1 MRAHFLLQIQTFT
14 DIKACFA
21 WVLVAVASPER
32 ACAASPQVSARG
44 NAHKRSGDSVKTQKS
59 RAHRRKLLSL
69 RVLIMEATG
78 KYDFSASMEDELSF
92 RKGDNIKVLA
102 TNENWFRAEINGM
115 EGFVPQNYIITN
127 FPSWFQENISRQAS
141 QDKLM
146 SQPIGS
152 FLIRGSQSSPGDF
165 SISVRHE
172 NDVQHFKVMRSRS
185 AQYYLWDEKFS
196 SLNKLVEF
204 YTNNSISKQTRVF
217 LLTEQRGRPNT
228 CRAPALPLPRPPEP
242 QPLPQSSMTSVR
254 AMFDFTA
261 EDPDELNFQSGD
273 LIEVLDQSDRFW
285 WKGRLRGRTG
295 LFPVNYTN
303 PL

>member
-1 MRAHFLLQIQTFT
+1 
-14 DIKACFA
+14 
-21 WVLVAVASPER
+21 
-32 ACAASPQVSARG
+32 
-44 NAHKRSGDSVKTQKS
+44 
-59 RAHRRKLLSL
+59 
-69 RVLIMEATG
+69 MEATA
-78 KYDFSASMEDELSF
+78 KYDFSASAEDELSF

-102 TNENWFRAEINGM
+102 TNDNWFRAEISGM
-115 EGFVPQNYIITN
+115 EGFVPQNYIITH

-141 QDKLM
+141 QEKLM

-185 AQYYLWDEKFS
+185 GQYYLWDEKFS
-196 SLNKLVEF
+196 SLNQMVEF
-204 YTNNSISKQTRVF
+204 YTNNSISKQSRVF
-217 LLTEQRGRPNT
+217 LLTEQRSPSDVPRRNPVQPSALSQGRPNT
-228 CRAPALPLPRPPEP
+228 CRAPALPRPPEP
-242 QPLPQSSMTSVR
+242 QPLPQSSGTSVR

-261 EDPDELNFQSGD
+261 EDQDELNFRTGD